1 MGGTTMYALLD
12 DAGQWAKKRDGSRF
26 TYESRELARRAAR
39 ILTKHHGVAY
49 RVVDA

>member
-1 MGGTTMYALLD
+1 MYALLD

-26 TYESRELARRAAR
+26 TCESRELARRDAR
-39 ILTKHHGVAY
+39 ILTKHHGVTY